1 MKFLFKFLMVVVL
14 MAAAVVGFETLRL
27 GSVDDAIECVVH
39 VLNVE
44 ELSEEIEEAVGDM
57 DINLPSGSRPKGTYY
72 CGSNSLEFRSD
83 GTVISTF
90 LGLQEKGKFSM
101 DGNEITY
108 SGGGIETI
116 GVYDSENDTVTF
128 AGQLYSKN

>member
-1 MKFLFKFLMVVVL
+1 MKTLFKLLMVVVL
-14 MAAAVVGFETLRL
+14 MAASVVSFETLRL
-27 GSVDDAIECVVH
+27 GSVDEAVDCIAQ

-44 ELSEEIEEAVGDM
+44 GISEGIEDAVGDI

-72 CGSNSLEFRSD
+72 WGSNSLEFRND

-90 LGLQEKGKFSM
+90 MGLQEKGEFSM
-101 DGNEITY
+101 NGNEITY

-116 GVYDSENDTVTF
+116 GIFDSTNDTVTF
-128 AGQLYSKN
+128 AGQLYSKK

>member
-1 MKFLFKFLMVVVL
+1 MKFLFKLLMVVVL
-14 MAAAVVGFETLRL
+14 MVAAVVGFETLRL
-27 GSVDDAIECVVH
+27 GSVDDAIDCVVQ

-44 ELSEEIEEAVGDM
+44 ELSEGLEDAVS
-57 DINLPSGSRPKGTYY
+57 DIDIPSLSGPRGTYY

-108 SGGGIETI
+108 SGGGIDTI